1 MKMTEIRK
9 LPTKDLADETTRL
22 RVEISEMRRR
32 LHMGETTNVRA
43 IRSKRKTLARM
54 MTVMSEQLAKEKI

>member
-9 LPTKDLADETTRL
+9 METKDLASEATKL
-22 RVEISEMRRR
+22 RVEIADMRRR
-32 LHMGETTNVRA
+32 LHMGETTNVRM
-43 IRSKRKTLARM
+43 IRNKRKTLARM